1 MIRLMRFA
9 AVVALATI
17 FVGMPAQAQ
26 DQAAAPDLQ
35 MARCVDFTNAS
46 DDSPYVSYIE
56 GFATARGSAET
67 AGDHVAAVRQA
78 CQGQPDVGFL
88 SMVEVTAPA
97 PMAVAAAPVGPT
109 SCSAPPTTTCGG
121 CSVSCDAGQ
130 QAVCKAGRDFGT
142 VRCATRAR
150 CICE

>member
-1 MIRLMRFA
+1 MMRLMRFA

-17 FVGMPAQAQ
+17 FAGLPVQAQ
-26 DQAAAPDLQ
+26 DPPAAPDLQ
-35 MARCVDFTNAS
+35 TARCLDFTSAS
-46 DDSPYVSYIE
+46 DDAPYLLYIE
-56 GFATARGSAET
+56 DFAEARGTLPSA
-67 AGDHVAAVRQA
+67 GNHVATVRQA
-78 CQGQPDVGFL
+78 CLAQPEVGFL
-88 SMVEVTAPA
+88 SMVSATAP
-97 PMAVAAAPVGPT
+97 PPRAAAGTGPT
-109 SCSAPPTTTCGG
+109 SCSAPVTATCGG